1 MVLADVYRPEQWHDY
16 FVMVGG
22 AAAAL
27 TGLVFVALSLN
38 LVILGDAM
46 HRARSVGTLTN
57 FGGIFVVCALAL
69 MGGQGHAAIGVEWLV
84 VSVAA
89 GVVYAYPWPA
99 TMRARRSTLTV
110 VRFTTGSALYLAEIA
125 GALVLL
131 LGIRTGLYVAA
142 GSMTLLAAYSVSG
155 AWLLLVSTR
164 KRDEEETA
172 REN

>member
-1 MVLADVYRPEQWHDY
+1 MPLADVYRPEQWHDY

-57 FGGIFVVCALAL
+57 FAGIFAISGLAL
-69 MGGQGHAAIGVEWLV
+69 MGGQSHAAVGIEWLV
-84 VSVAA
+84 VSIAA
-89 GVVYAYPWPA
+89 GVVYAYPWPS
-99 TMRARRSTLTV
+99 MVRARHSTLTM

-125 GALVLL
+125 GAFALL
-131 LGIRTGLYVAA
+131 LGSRIGLYIAA
-142 GSMTLLAAYSVSG
+142 GSMTLLVAYSVSG
-155 AWLLLVSTR
+155 AWLLLISTR
-164 KRDEEETA
+164 EHEEAGTGRET
-172 REN
+172 